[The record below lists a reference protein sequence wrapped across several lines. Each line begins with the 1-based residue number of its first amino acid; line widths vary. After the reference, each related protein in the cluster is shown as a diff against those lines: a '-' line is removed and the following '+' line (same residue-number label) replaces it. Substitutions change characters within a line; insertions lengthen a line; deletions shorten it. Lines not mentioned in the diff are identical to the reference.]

1 MLNYGGK
8 SQPSGKAIQNVQD
21 YKTWLTQI
29 INHYNMDK
37 VALAGLSYGSWLA
50 LALAHEMPDTIS
62 AIMLFEPS
70 KTFMPLNGGIAW
82 KGFRYFMFFPNRNKY
97 EKLFDW
103 MGGGYSDPEQ
113 DIWFEHGET
122 GTCEPENNRIFR
134 GSISFNGIGQV
145 NFG

>member
-37 VALAGLSYGSWLA
+37 VALAGLSYGSWPA
-50 LALAHEMPDTIS
+50 LALAREMPDTIS
-62 AIMLFEPS
+62 ATMLLDLSE
-70 KTFMPLNGGIAW
+70 TFMHMNEGIAC
-82 KGFRYFMFFPNRNKY
+82 KGFKYFMFSPNRNKY

-122 GTCEPENNRIFR
+122 GTCEQENNRIFR
-134 GSISFNGIGQV
+134 RSRAFRKTV
-145 NFG
+145 RKVRC